1 MTTFFY
7 SVLHF
12 LVDGICAAAMFS
24 RFLGGSRGYWWILA
38 YNFCAFV
45 LQMPFGAVLDG
56 WNGSDGT
63 GEMTARAPLGRAAF
77 AGGGSQYNG
86 GASQYNGGASQR
98 KAFVFA
104 VAGVLLTIAG
114 AFTSPVMLGSGNALF
129 HVGGGVGTIL
139 EDRECGSA
147 GRRLGVFVA
156 PGAMGLFLG
165 KVVAQSGSAGNALA
179 RQYGS
184 GEAILGAL
192 SGSFGAC
199 FNTVVGL
206 NPGTLWVI
214 GLAAVAFMMIFLLWR
229 VLGSREVPG
238 DIDATYAPA
247 QSFHLQSYEMLVI
260 TMCFCVVVLRSYV
273 GMAVAMPWRTTVV
286 AGLAATAAVVLG
298 KIAGGFLAASVGRK
312 RTVLWSLLAA
322 AVCYVFCDNLV
333 AGIPALLFFNMT
345 MPVTLQILVDRYR
358 ELPGTMFGLLTV
370 GLFIGFLPVYF
381 AVDVVGAVSMVGA
394 AGTDGAIGVS
404 MSGGV
409 VGAVLS
415 LVSLAMLWGV
425 CGVDSLDGVRVDI
438 GEGAKISIGEG
449 AKTDRENRPRCQ
461 GS

>member
-56 WNGSDGT
+56 WNGS
-63 GEMTARAPLGRAAF
+63 GES
-77 AGGGSQYNG
+77 AG
-86 GASQYNGGASQR
+86 QR
-98 KAFVFA
+98 KAFAFA
-104 VAGVLLTIAG
+104 AAGVALTIVG
-114 AFTSPVMLGSGNALF
+114 AFTSPVILGIGNALF

-165 KVVAQSGSAGNALA
+165 KVAAQSGSAGNALA
-179 RQYGS
+179 MQYGS

-192 SGSFGAC
+192 SGSFGAS
-199 FNTVVGL
+199 FNAVVAL

-214 GLAAVAFMMIFLLWR
+214 GSAAAAFMMIALLWR
-229 VLGSREVPG
+229 ALGSRETPR
-238 DIDATYAPA
+238 DIALIYAPP
-247 QSFHLQSYEMLVI
+247 QSFHSKSHEILI
-260 TMCFCVVVLRSYV
+260 IAGCFCVVVLRSYV
-273 GMAVAMPWRTTVV
+273 GMAVTMPWRITVL
-286 AGLAATAAVVLG
+286 AGLIATAAVVLG
-298 KIAGGFLAASVGRK
+298 KIAGGFLAASVGRR

-322 AVCYVFCDNLV
+322 AVCYVFCDKAA
-333 AGIPALLFFNMT
+333 AGIPAVLFFNMT

-381 AVDVVGAVSMVGA
+381 AVDVVGAVSMAGAVDAVDAVGVI
-394 AGTDGAIGVS
+394 GMIGVS
-404 MSGGV
+404 VSGGV

-415 LVSLAMLWGV
+415 LASLALLWVVGGDDRLEGAKADVGEGV
-425 CGVDSLDGVRVDI
+425 KDDAGEGVKVSIGKGARVDI
-438 GEGAKISIGEG
+438 
-449 AKTDRENRPRCQ
+449 ENRPQCHRGDIENRPQCQ